1 MGQFFMDFV
10 HTPYTP
16 GDTIAAL
23 ATPPGQGG
31 IAIVR
36 VSGKK
41 ALSISQ
47 HLFSKD
53 LSTIPSHTAVMGTVK
68 SIEGEFIDQALV
80 LVMRAPR
87 TFTGEETVEFHCHGG
102 PVIVRKILKLLFECG
117 ARPARPGEFSF
128 QAFMNGKLD
137 LTQAEAIQ
145 NIISAKGEGAYQAA
159 KEHLA
164 GRLQELIQSYKKRLT
179 HLGAILEAWVDFPE
193 EGLEFST
200 HEEMSRDLTSLLQKM
215 EILLSTF
222 EEGKRLREGL
232 KVVILGPPNAGKSSL
247 LNALLRK
254 QRAIVT
260 EIAGTTRDSIEEQ
273 MLLEGLC
280 LSLVDTAGIRE
291 TDERVEKEGIKR
303 AWSYAESADV
313 VLLVIDATLPDG
325 LAQFRH
331 LPEKKVLL
339 VWNKI
344 DLLSPKEA
352 KLLPKFGNGCV
363 AISAK
368 NEEGL
373 EALKKELSHYALN
386 TELPDVVLT
395 SLRHKEALER
405 AISAVKIVLEGL
417 SRNESPEF
425 LTHEVREGIK
435 ALGEIIGADVTEEI
449 LSSIFSTFCVG
460 K

>member
-1 MGQFFMDFV
+1 MNFI
-10 HTPYTP
+10 HTPYIP

-41 ALSISQ
+41 ALEIAQ
-47 HLFSKD
+47 PLFSKN
-53 LSTIPSHTAVMGTVK
+53 LIEISSHTAVMGTIQSV
-68 SIEGEFIDQALV
+68 SGDFIDHALV

-102 PVIVRKILKLLFECG
+102 PMITRKILKELFELG

-145 NIISAKGEGAYQAA
+145 NVISAKGEGAYRVA

-164 GRLQELIQSYKKRLT
+164 GRLQEKIYGYKDRLT

-200 HEEMSRDLTSLLQKM
+200 HEQLSIDLST
-215 EILLSTF
+215 LLSEMEQLLATF
-222 EEGKRLREGL
+222 EEGKRLKEGL
-232 KVVILGPPNAGKSSL
+232 KVAILGPPNAGKSSL

-254 QRAIVT
+254 ERAIVT
-260 EIAGTTRDSIEEQ
+260 EIAGTTRDSLEEE
-273 MLLEGLC
+273 MMLEGLS

-291 TDERVEKEGIKR
+291 TEERVEREGIKR
-303 AWSYAESADV
+303 AWEYAEKADV
-313 VLLVIDATLPDG
+313 ILLVMDATMPDM
-325 LAQFRH
+325 LASFEHMPAQ
-331 LPEKKVLL
+331 KVIF

-344 DLLSPKEA
+344 DLLSPREA
-352 KLLPKFGNGCV
+352 KSLPQLGGSCV

-373 EALKKELSHYALN
+373 EALKQTLSKRAV
-386 TELPDVVLT
+386 ESEMPDVVLT
-395 SLRHKEALER
+395 SMRHKEALER
-405 AISAVKIVLEGL
+405 ATKALHALLKGL
-417 SRNESPEF
+417 AREESPEF
-425 LTHEVREGIK
+425 LTHEIRIGIK